1 MLVLLGDH
9 HLVAELVVDA
19 AGFLR
24 PGPGGGGGCLGS
36 PLGGG
41 GGGLGPRALGG
52 EGAKVAEL
60 LLGRCRGGSGAPL
73 GSRGGAPLL
82 HRSRAPLRNG
92 SGAPL
97 GRLLGLEL
105 LGLELLLGWLL
116 LLLVDLVGLVGWV
129 GCCLLG
135 DQSCLTL
142 LRAELL
148 LLDGNLLLLHGQV
161 DLVRLLLGKTLSG
174 SRRALLLLLGNKLLL
189 LLRDESL
196 LLLGSKLLLLLGNES
211 LLLRRSNSLLL
222 LRGDPLLRGLE
233 LLQLLLCEAGL
244 LGSRGE
250 PLRLAKLLDGD
261 AGAVLVDELTDDL
274 PLCAWHTEGCL
285 PGLPE
290 HPELAGLQLLG
301 RGRLDGLLA
310 TRQGHERGQGCDP
323 HGHYSTRGGQG
334 WMPPLYSQHWH
345 N

>member
-19 AGFLR
+19 AGFLW

-41 GGGLGPRALGG
+41 GGGLGPGALGG
-52 EGAKVAEL
+52 ERAKVAEL
-60 LLGRCRGGSGAPL
+60 LLGSCRGGTPLLL
-73 GSRGGAPLL
+73 GSRA
-82 HRSRAPLRNG
+82 SLRNG

-97 GRLLGLEL
+97 GSLLGLEL
-105 LGLELLLGWLL
+105 LELELLLVWLL
-116 LLLVDLVGLVGWV
+116 LLLVDLVGWV

-161 DLVRLLLGKTLSG
+161 VLVRLLLRNSLSG
-174 SRRALLLLLGNKLLL
+174 SRSALLLLLGNKLLL
-189 LLRDESL
+189 LLRDKSL

-222 LRGDPLLRGLE
+222 LLRGGPLLRGLE

-250 PLRLAKLLDGD
+250 PLRLAELLDGD
-261 AGAVLVDELTDDL
+261 CGSVLVDELTDDL
-274 PLCAWHTEGCL
+274 SLRAWHSEGCL
-285 PGLPE
+285 PGLAE

-301 RGRLDGLLA
+301 GGGLDGLLA
-310 TRQGHERGQGCDP
+310 TRQGHQGHQGGQGCEDRK
-323 HGHYSTRGGQG
+323 SVV
-334 WMPPLYSQHWH
+334 
-345 N
+345 